1 MGGPARERRR
11 ERRKPP
17 HINDKLGIGDEV
29 RARLA
34 FAVHSDYVQRI
45 VEAVID
51 DVTEDVMLT
60 SSYQTD
66 GVWSAADERLALG
79 RVLCRRLGIEV

>member
-1 MGGPARERRR
+1 MSKPARERRR
-11 ERRKPP
+11 ARRKPP
-17 HINDKLGIGDEV
+17 QFNDKLGIGDEIYE
-29 RARLA
+29 RLA
-34 FAVHSDYVQRI
+34 FAVHSDYLRPI
-45 VEAVID
+45 VEAVLD
-51 DVTEDVMLT
+51 DVVEDVMLT

>member
-1 MGGPARERRR
+1 MGRPARERRR

-34 FAVHSDYVQRI
+34 FAVHSDYIQKI